1 MVISES
7 LAPGVGVLLRRAKV
21 GTERFFLQLSFQFRL
36 LLKQVL
42 LVAAADRG
50 NKTTQAGPGWIPR
63 LLGRESKV
71 LMRSRLLWNF
81 WLMVELVRSRGAR

>member
-21 GTERFFLQLSFQFRL
+21 GTERFFLQLSFQFCL

-50 NKTTQAGPGWIPR
+50 NKTTIVKTGCGTDGALHSTSCVQSSVA
-63 LLGRESKV
+63 V
-71 LMRSRLLWNF
+71 LA
-81 WLMVELVRSRGAR
+81 LVGC

>member
-21 GTERFFLQLSFQFRL
+21 GTERFFLQLSFQFCL

-50 NKTTQAGPGWIPR
+50 NKTTQAGPGWIP
-63 LLGRESKV
+63 
-71 LMRSRLLWNF
+71 
-81 WLMVELVRSRGAR
+81 

>member
-21 GTERFFLQLSFQFRL
+21 GTERFFLQLSFQFCL

-50 NKTTQAGPGWIPR
+50 NKTTALIMLPQGLEGVCEQRGPPDD
-63 LLGRESKV
+63 
-71 LMRSRLLWNF
+71 NF
-81 WLMVELVRSRGAR
+81 EY